1 VQLDPQFISE
11 FDQDSAFFRDIVK
24 KLFDNGDFDSWMDV
38 IQDLRT
44 VSKSTGIDATA
55 ARLRLV
61 AAISNQEA
69 VATTLFASAYI
80 GLVGAITS

>member
-1 VQLDPQFISE
+1 MQLDPQFISE